1 MRWTRS
7 SADSGLSLSPDP
19 EPVSLD
25 LVPIALI
32 APRLKKIAVAV
43 IILGVVIGLIVS
55 VFASNTVA
63 LLVGFIIAVPTSLA
77 ILMTLRRHITLHGT
91 KVRAQA
97 GFRTA
102 EVDVAQVVSAE
113 LLVRTGRISEASMK
127 LTDGRSIVRIPLAL
141 YTAGGGRELEILAL
155 RKLADALASSEL
167 VPAAALSSVLIE
179 QLRAEA
185 RGAGLAERPLYRAVE
200 LVTTA
205 GRVPRTT
212 LTDHEVAGLLD

>member
-1 MRWTRS
+1 MKS
-7 SADSGLSLSPDP
+7 STGSGLSLSRDV

-32 APRLKKIAVAV
+32 APRLKRIAVAV
-43 IILGVVIGLIVS
+43 IVLGVVVGLVVS
-55 VFASNTVA
+55 VFASTTVA

-77 ILMTLRRHITLHGT
+77 ILMTLRRHITLYG
-91 KVRAQA
+91 KKIRAQA
-97 GFRTA
+97 GFRTGEVDAA
-102 EVDVAQVVSAE
+102 EVVTAE
-113 LLVRTGRISEASMK
+113 LMVRTGRISEVSMK
-127 LTDGRSIVRIPLAL
+127 LTDARSSVRIPLAL

-200 LVTTA
+200 LVSAT

>member
-1 MRWTRS
+1 MSR
-7 SADSGLSLSPDP
+7 DV

-32 APRLKKIAVAV
+32 APRLKRIAAAV
-43 IILGVVIGLIVS
+43 IVLGVVVGLVVN
-55 VFASNTVA
+55 VFASATVA

-77 ILMTLRRHITLHGT
+77 ILMTLRRHITLYGS
-91 KVRAQA
+91 KIRAQA
-97 GFRTA
+97 GFRTGEVDAA
-102 EVDVAQVVSAE
+102 EVVTAE
-113 LLVRTGRISEASMK
+113 LIVRTGRISEVSMK
-127 LTDGRSIVRIPLAL
+127 LTDARSSVRIPLAL

-200 LVTTA
+200 LVSAT

>member
-1 MRWTRS
+1 MH
-7 SADSGLSLSPDP
+7 SATLSLSWGRSLSPDT

-32 APRLKKIAVAV
+32 APRLKKIAAGV
-43 IILGVVIGLIVS
+43 IVLGVLVGLVVS
-55 VFASNTVA
+55 LFASTSVA

-77 ILMTLRRHITLHGT
+77 VLMTLRRHITLYGS
-91 KVRAQA
+91 KIRAQA
-97 GFRTA
+97 GFRTN
-102 EVDVAQVVSAE
+102 EVDVAHVVSAE
-113 LLVRTGRISEASMK
+113 LMVRTGKISEASMK
-127 LTDGRSIVRIPLAL
+127 LTDVKSSVRIPLAL
-141 YTAGGGRELEILAL
+141 YTPGGGRELDILAL

-185 RGAGLAERPLYRAVE
+185 RGAGLVERPLYRAVE
-200 LVTTA
+200 LVKAT